1 MYKVVLVDDDVFVI
15 QFLKKMIP
23 WQDYGF
29 EIAAHFQDSSLA
41 YKYLQ
46 ENSYDVL
53 ITDIGMPKMTGIEL
67 IEQLKKSNSNSY
79 NIILSCHDEFHFAQ
93 KAIKIGVYDY
103 ILKETMEEIDII
115 ALLERLKQKFD
126 QERYTSNKHLNITTF
141 LEKNNIK
148 SNVIEKLMKEQNM
161 EKADWW
167 KEQEHLLGMD
177 LSHEHYTP
185 VLCFIDHYQKA
196 ITEFEN
202 ETLLQYRVNNLID
215 EVLTKVRQKV
225 QIFYLKDTFLILIPL
240 NRNKTMDINQFIELM
255 IKEMHR
261 KIRTILNISITSFI
275 GEQNVKHQQLIENI
289 QLLLKNKDQRFYYQH
304 GSIQYFRPISYISD
318 SIFHDYVQISQ
329 KLKELILK
337 DKKDQIVESLYQQL
351 TNIKEKKYSPA
362 VIKDWANKL
371 IFDIKLCIS
380 ALKHFETQSNTST
393 DHFIQ
398 DVETFEHLECVLEE
412 LCGQFLEQVKSINLT
427 TRNKDV
433 LKAQKYVQTHLS
445 EKISLKEV
453 ADHLHLNASYFSRMF
468 KKEMGEGFIEYV
480 TRMKMEKAIELLD
493 HSVKSVE
500 QIAFELGFESKS
512 YFLKTFKK
520 NYGFSPKSYKYKD
533 KESI

>member
-1 MYKVVLVDDDVFVI
+1 MYGVVLVDDDVIVI
-15 QFLKKMIP
+15 EFLKKMIP

-29 EIAAHFQDSSLA
+29 EVVAHFQDSSLA
-41 YKYLQ
+41 YVYMQ

-53 ITDIGMPKMTGIEL
+53 ITDIGMPKLTGIEL
-67 IEQLKKSNSNSY
+67 IEHLKKSNSNSY
-79 NIILSCHDEFHFAQ
+79 HVILSCHDEFRFAQ
-93 KAIKIGVYDY
+93 QALKLEVYDY
-103 ILKETMEEIDII
+103 ILKETMEEMNII
-115 ALLERLKQKFD
+115 ALLERLKKKLD
-126 QERYTSNKHLNITTF
+126 QERHTSNQHLKVTTF
-141 LEKNNIK
+141 LERNNIK
-148 SNVIEKLMKEQNM
+148 SKFIANLMKEQNLV
-161 EKADWW
+161 ETDWW
-167 KEQEHLLGMD
+167 EEHEQLLGMD
-177 LSHEHYTP
+177 FTHEHYTP
-185 VLCFIDHYQKA
+185 ILCFIDQYQKV
-196 ITEFEN
+196 INHFEN
-202 ETLLQYRVNNLID
+202 ESLLQFNVNNVVE
-215 EVLTKVRQKV
+215 EVLTKAQKV
-225 QIFYLKDTFLILIPL
+225 QTFYLKGVFLILIPL
-240 NRNKTMDINQFIELM
+240 NRNKTMDTNQFIELM

-261 KIRTILNISITSFI
+261 KIGTILNISITSFI

-304 GSIQYFRPISYISD
+304 GSILYFRPISYTSD

-337 DKKDQIVESLYQQL
+337 DKKDQIVESLYHQL
-351 TNIKEKKYSPA
+351 NNIKEKKYSPA

-480 TRMKMEKAIELLD
+480 TRVKMEKAIELLD

-533 KESI
+533 